1 MVITM
6 EKPWVEKYRPK
17 TLDDIVGQDEIVK
30 RLKKYV
36 EKKSMPH
43 LLFSGPP
50 GVGKCLTGDTKVIVN
65 GKIREIEEVVEEI
78 SNGNF
83 GATLTNNLKVLGIDE
98 DGKIREF
105 DVQYVYK
112 DKTNTL
118 IKIKTKMGRE
128 LKVTTYHPLLI
139 NHKNG
144 EIKWEKA
151 ENLKVGDKLAVPC
164 NIIYKK
170 DSFVFKDEKLKGKG
184 LIINENILNYLSE
197 KLNLD
202 VDLGRDVL
210 KEILYKLE
218 SIDGNIDDKLRGAI
232 LYLIFLHENQLYWDE
247 IVEIEQLNGE
257 FTIYDLHVPKYHNFI
272 GGNLPTILHNTTA
285 ALCLARDLFGENW
298 RDNFLELNASVSKDT
313 PILVKID
320 GKIKRTTFEE
330 LDKIYFETDDENEM
344 YKKVDNLEVL
354 TADENFKVRWRK
366 VSTIIRHKVDKI
378 LRIKFEGGYIELT
391 GNHSIMMLDEE
402 GLVAKK
408 AGDIKVGDCFLSFV
422 ANIEGEKDKLDLKE
436 FEPKDITSRV
446 KVINDF
452 EVDEDTAW
460 MLGLYTA
467 EGAVGFKGETSGQII
482 YTLGSHE
489 HELINKLNDIVDKKG
504 FSKYENFTGSGF
516 DRNRLSAKQIRILN
530 TQLARFVEKN
540 FYDGN
545 GRRARNKRI
554 PNIIFELKENL
565 RVEFLKGLA
574 DGDGSGN
581 WGEVVRISSKSDDLL
596 IDTVWL
602 ARISGIESSIFENE
616 ARLIWKGGM
625 KWKKSNLL
633 PAEPIIKMIKKLE
646 NKINGNWRYILR
658 HQLYEG
664 KKRVSKDKIKQILE
678 MVDINKLSDEE
689 RKVYDLLKKLSETEL
704 HALVVKEIEVINYND
719 FVYDV
724 SVPNNEMFF
733 AGNVPI
739 LLHNSDERGI
749 DVIRTKVKDFA
760 RTKPIGDV
768 PFKIIFLDES
778 DALTADAQNALRRTM
793 EKYSDVCRFILSCL
807 TGDAKITLPD
817 EREIKIEDFIKM
829 FEERKL
835 KHVLNR
841 NGEDLVLAGVK
852 FNSKIVNHKVYRLVL
867 ESGREIK
874 ATGDHK
880 FLTRDGWKE
889 VYELKED
896 DEVLVYP
903 ALEGV
908 GFEVDERRIIDIN
921 EFYEFLTNYEI
932 KLGYKPLGK
941 AKSYKELITRDKE
954 KILNR
959 ILELSDKY
967 NKSEIKREIEEDFG
981 IKISLTTIKN
991 LLNGKID
998 GFALKYVRKIKELG
1012 WDEITYDDEKAGI
1025 FARLLGFIIGDGH
1038 LSKSKEGRILITA
1051 TINELEGI
1059 KKDLEKLGIKAS
1071 NIIEKDIKHNLD
1083 GREIKGKT
1091 SFIYIDNRA
1100 FYLLLNFWGVEI
1112 GNKTINGYNIP
1123 KWIKYG
1129 NKFVKREFLRGLFGA
1144 DGTKPYIK
1152 KYNINGI
1159 KLGIRVENISKDKTL
1174 EFFEEVKKM
1183 LEEFEV
1189 ESDIRVSKIDNKNL
1203 IELIVKANNKNYLK
1217 YLSRISYAYE
1227 KDNFARLVG
1236 EYLRIKE
1243 AYKDIILKE
1252 IAENA
1257 LKEADGEKSLRELAR
1272 KYNVPVDFII
1282 NQLKG
1287 KDIGLPRNFMTFE
1300 EFLKEKVVDGK
1311 YVSER
1316 IIKKECIGYRDVYD
1330 ITCHKD
1336 PSFIAN
1342 GFVSH
1347 NCNYPSKIIPPIQ
1360 SRCAIFR
1367 FSPLKK
1373 EDIAKKLKE
1382 IAEKEGLNLTESGLD
1397 AIIYVSEGDMRKAIN
1412 VLQTAAALSDVI
1424 DDEIVYKV
1432 SSRARPEE
1440 VKKMMQLALDG
1451 KFIEARDLLYKLMV
1465 EWGMSGE
1472 DILNQMFR
1480 EINNLDIDERKK
1492 VELAEAIGETD
1503 FRIVEGANE
1512 RIQLSAL
1519 LAKMALMGR

>member
-1 MVITM
+1 M

-65 GKIREIEEVVEEI
+65 GEIREIREVVDEI
-78 SNGNF
+78 SNGRF
-83 GATLTNNLKVLGIDE
+83 GATLTDNIKVLGIDKE
-98 DGKIREF
+98 GKVRELN
-105 DVQYVYK
+105 VHYVYK
-112 DKTNTL
+112 DKTNAL

-139 NHKNG
+139 NNKNG
-144 EIKWEKA
+144 DIKWEKA
-151 ENLKVGDKLAVPC
+151 ENLKVGDRLATPRYILFEEHDYDEELAEWLGYFIGDGHADKNSNVIKFTNSDENLRKRFAELTEKLFKDAKIKERIHKDRTPDIYVNSKEAIALIDKLGLRGKKADKVRIPKEIMRSNALKAFLRAYFDC
-164 NIIYKK
+164 DGGVEKNSVVLSTASKEMAEDLVYALLRFRIIAKLREKLNKDNNKTYCHIVISNSSNLKAFLENIGFSQERKLKKLLEIIKDENPNLDVIIIDKEKIKYIRDKLKIKLTRDIEKDNWSYNKCKKISQELLKEIYYRLEELKEIEKVLEESILIDWKEVEERRKEIAEKTGIRSDRILEYIKGKRKPSLKNYIKIAKALNKNIEKTIDAMRIFAKKYSNYAEIGKMLNMWNSSVIIYLESNTQEIEKLGEIRK
-170 DSFVFKDEKLKGKG
+170 VELKLVRDILNDEKLMDS
-184 LIINENILNYLSE
+184 ISY
-197 KLNLD
+197 
-202 VDLGRDVL
+202 VL
-210 KEILYKLE
+210 
-218 SIDGNIDDKLRGAI
+218 
-232 LYLIFLHENQLYWDE
+232 FLATNDIYWDE
-247 IVEIEQLNGE
+247 IVEIEQLNGD
-257 FTIYDLHVPKYHNFI
+257 FIIYDLHVPKYHNFV

-330 LDKIYFETDDENEM
+330 LDKIYFETDEENEM
-344 YKKVDNLEVL
+344 YKNVDNLEVL
-354 TADENFKVRWRK
+354 TIDENFKVKWRK

-391 GNHSIMMLDEE
+391 GNHSIMMLDEN

-408 AGDIKVGDCFLSFV
+408 ASDIKVGDCFLSFV
-422 ANIEGEKDKLDLKE
+422 ANIEGEKDKLNLKE

-452 EVDEDTAW
+452 GVDEDTAW
-460 MLGLYTA
+460 MLGLYVA
-467 EGAVGFKGETSGQII
+467 EGAVGFRRKTSGQVV

-489 HELINKLNDIVDKKG
+489 HELINKLNDIIDKKG

-516 DRNRLSAKQIRILN
+516 NRKRLSAKQIRILN

-540 FYDGN
+540 FYGGN
-545 GRRARNKRI
+545 GKKARNKRI
-554 PNIIFELKENL
+554 PDIIFELKDNL

-581 WGEVVRISSKSDDLL
+581 WENVVRISSKSNDLL

-616 ARLIWKGGM
+616 ARLIRKGGM
-625 KWKKSNLL
+625 WWKKSNLL
-633 PAEPIIKMIKKLE
+633 PAEPIIKIIKKLD
-646 NKINGNWRYILR
+646 NKINGNWKYILR
-658 HQLYEG
+658 HQLYEN

-678 MVDINKLSDEE
+678 LVDIEKLSEDE
-689 RKVYDLLKKLSETEL
+689 KKAYDLLKKLSETEL
-704 HALVVKEIEVINYND
+704 HALVVKEIEIIDYND

-793 EKYSDVCRFILSCL
+793 EKYSDVARFILS
-807 TGDAKITLPD
+807 
-817 EREIKIEDFIKM
+817 
-829 FEERKL
+829 
-835 KHVLNR
+835 
-841 NGEDLVLAGVK
+841 
-852 FNSKIVNHKVYRLVL
+852 
-867 ESGREIK
+867 
-874 ATGDHK
+874 
-880 FLTRDGWKE
+880 
-889 VYELKED
+889 
-896 DEVLVYP
+896 
-903 ALEGV
+903 
-908 GFEVDERRIIDIN
+908 
-921 EFYEFLTNYEI
+921 
-932 KLGYKPLGK
+932 
-941 AKSYKELITRDKE
+941 
-954 KILNR
+954 
-959 ILELSDKY
+959 
-967 NKSEIKREIEEDFG
+967 
-981 IKISLTTIKN
+981 
-991 LLNGKID
+991 
-998 GFALKYVRKIKELG
+998 
-1012 WDEITYDDEKAGI
+1012 
-1025 FARLLGFIIGDGH
+1025 
-1038 LSKSKEGRILITA
+1038 
-1051 TINELEGI
+1051 
-1059 KKDLEKLGIKAS
+1059 
-1071 NIIEKDIKHNLD
+1071 
-1083 GREIKGKT
+1083 
-1091 SFIYIDNRA
+1091 
-1100 FYLLLNFWGVEI
+1100 
-1112 GNKTINGYNIP
+1112 
-1123 KWIKYG
+1123 
-1129 NKFVKREFLRGLFGA
+1129 
-1144 DGTKPYIK
+1144 
-1152 KYNINGI
+1152 
-1159 KLGIRVENISKDKTL
+1159 
-1174 EFFEEVKKM
+1174 
-1183 LEEFEV
+1183 
-1189 ESDIRVSKIDNKNL
+1189 
-1203 IELIVKANNKNYLK
+1203 
-1217 YLSRISYAYE
+1217 
-1227 KDNFARLVG
+1227 
-1236 EYLRIKE
+1236 
-1243 AYKDIILKE
+1243 
-1252 IAENA
+1252 
-1257 LKEADGEKSLRELAR
+1257 
-1272 KYNVPVDFII
+1272 
-1282 NQLKG
+1282 
-1287 KDIGLPRNFMTFE
+1287 
-1300 EFLKEKVVDGK
+1300 
-1311 YVSER
+1311 
-1316 IIKKECIGYRDVYD
+1316 
-1330 ITCHKD
+1330 
-1336 PSFIAN
+1336 
-1342 GFVSH
+1342 
-1347 NCNYPSKIIPPIQ
+1347 CNYPSKIIPPIQ

-1382 IAEKEGLNLTESGLD
+1382 IAEKEGLNLTESGLE

-1492 VELAEAIGETD
+1492 VELADAIGETD

-1519 LAKMALMGR
+1519 LAKMALMGK